1 MKLNVMIKRQH
12 ENRHDS
18 VITNRTTPQ
27 LHLND
32 LVFIIMFE
40 KKKERKPHFKVLPIK
55 LPTGQKMLSLL
66 S

>member
-40 KKKERKPHFKVLPIK
+40 KKKSENHILKSY
-55 LPTGQKMLSLL
+55 Q
-66 S
+66 